1 MRLVPLFFIILPLV
15 ELWLLIEVG
24 ALVGALPT
32 VAGVVLSALGGVVL
46 LRHQGVGALSRVRQ
60 RLAAG
65 ELPAEEMLEA
75 MVLAVSGLML
85 VAPGFI
91 TDTLGLLG
99 LIPPL
104 RRWLVARIV
113 PRMVVV
119 SAAAGRRGEGP
130 RTLEGEFWREDDRS
144 R

>member
-24 ALVGALPT
+24 ALIGALPT
-32 VAGVVLSALGGVVL
+32 VTGVVLSALGGVVL

-75 MVLAVSGLML
+75 MVLALSGLML

-113 PRMVVV
+113 PRMVV